1 MVVQDTGM
9 DDGGAPA
16 CVPIL
21 RARRARP
28 AWPGWADVADV
39 GNGVW
44 RADTVAQQAQGVV
57 PSGHAL
63 LDAQLPGGGWPLG
76 GLCDILQEPGSHGE
90 WQLLLPALVTAQT
103 AGTGP
108 AKGAAAD
115 AVMGAKPP
123 WVALIGAPYTPF
135 GPGLAARGLD
145 VTRLLWVQAQTPAER
160 LWATEQA
167 LRCADV
173 AAVLVWLEQV
183 PVASL
188 RRLQMAAQAHTKL
201 LFALRPA
208 SVREAASPAVLRL
221 ALLPDPANVL
231 RVELLKRRGPPL
243 GHALTLP
250 VRRSHHALDRVAA

>member
-1 MVVQDTGM
+1 
-9 DDGGAPA
+9 
-16 CVPIL
+16 
-21 RARRARP
+21 
-28 AWPGWADVADV
+28 
-39 GNGVW
+39 
-44 RADTVAQQAQGVV
+44 VV

-103 AGTGP
+103 VGMDAGAGTVPGVVP
-108 AKGAAAD
+108 RAKL
-115 AVMGAKPP
+115 P
-123 WVALIGAPYTPF
+123 WVTLIGAPYTPF

-145 VTRLLWVQAQTPAER
+145 VTRLLWMQAQIPAER

-188 RRLQMAAQAHTKL
+188 RRLQMAAQANTKL

-221 ALLPDPANVL
+221 ALLPDPAHL
-231 RVELLKRRGPPL
+231 LQVELLKRRGPPL

-250 VRRSHHALDRVAA
+250 VRRSHHAMDRVAA